1 MAVRLTFDGQKLT
14 WPGIGI
20 FKATTGLPDLQWP
33 DKQCVPDAAIPE
45 GNYKLFIQ
53 FQGEAPIRNA
63 ADCDLGPSWGWSTI
77 PRGQAAG
84 TCEIYWANWDITV
97 SGWNQRMRR
106 PEKPV
111 GGKRGGFY
119 IHDSTKGYS
128 HGCIEVEPVFFPYSE
143 TGDGKKK
150 MVKRHLRLML
160 SMFLVSKRMVEQNN
174 NTVKTGSNYRV

>member
-84 TCEIYWANWDITV
+84 TCEIYWANW
-97 SGWNQRMRR
+97 
-106 PEKPV
+106 
-111 GGKRGGFY
+111 
-119 IHDSTKGYS
+119 GYNR
-128 HGCIEVEPVFFPYSE
+128 I
-143 TGDGKKK
+143 
-150 MVKRHLRLML
+150 RLE
-160 SMFLVSKRMVEQNN
+160 SAD
-174 NTVKTGSNYRV
+174 

>member
-1 MAVRLTFDGQKLT
+1 MMAVRLTFDGQKLT

-63 ADCDLGPSWGWSTI
+63 TDCDLGPSWGWSTI

-84 TCEIYWANWDITV
+84 TCEMYWANWGYNRIRLESAD
-97 SGWNQRMRR
+97 
-106 PEKPV
+106 EKTRKAC

-128 HGCIEVEPVFFPYSE
+128 HGCIEVEPVFFRILKQE
-143 TGDGKKK
+143 TEKENGEKTFTVN
-150 MVKRHLRLML
+150 VKY
-160 SMFLVSKRMVEQNN
+160 VSGQQTNGGTKQ
-174 NTVKTGSNYRV
+174 

>member
-1 MAVRLTFDGQKLT
+1 MA
-14 WPGIGI
+14 GIGI

-84 TCEIYWANWDITV
+84 TCEIYWANWGYNRIRLESAD
-97 SGWNQRMRR
+97 
-106 PEKPV
+106 EKTRKAC
-111 GGKRGGFY
+111 GGQAGVVFY

-160 SMFLVSKRMVEQNN
+160 SMFLVSKRMVEQ
-174 NTVKTGSNYRV
+174 KQ